1 MKAWDQIRKND
12 LCDQFCVLDLTFY
25 QIFYFIF
32 FK

>member
-12 LCDQFCVLDLTFY
+12 LCDQFCVLDLFLSN
-25 QIFYFIF
+25 ILFYF